1 MCLLHSYRIVMGVG
15 QTEADRGYQ
24 IKEEL
29 LLDFCSLEVKPGAR
43 MKSRMTS
50 AEVKK
55 TKDVANLRIHVE
67 SAINRIR
74 SFRILKIL
82 YCSI

>member
-15 QTEADRGYQ
+15 QTEADRGCQ

-67 SAINRIR
+67 SAINRIK
-74 SFRILKIL
+74 SFIILKIL